1 MRRYC
6 IEGGKRSAKG
16 FGWELNISPKK
27 SMEICREIRG
37 KDLKSAKKLLEDIIA
52 MKKPIPY
59 KRYKRDVPHRKGKG
73 IMAGRFPI
81 KPAKEILKLL
91 KSIESNAQ
99 YKGLDIDSLIVKHSS
114 AHRGRIL
121 KGRMPR
127 AQGRSTPWNEQTTNI
142 QIVLEEEE
150 E

>member
-6 IEGGKRSAKG
+6 VEGGKRSAKA
-16 FGWELNISPKK
+16 FLWEANISPKK
-27 SMEICREIRG
+27 SMEICRELRG
-37 KDLKSAKKLLEDIIA
+37 KNIQDAKKLLEDIIA

-73 IMAGRFPI
+73 IMAGRYPV
-81 KPAKEILKLL
+81 KPASEILKLI
-91 KSIESNAQ
+91 KGAESNAR
-99 YKGLDIDSLIVKHSS
+99 YKGLDIDALIIMHCS

-127 AQGRSTPWNEQTTNI
+127 ARGRSTDWNEQTTNV
-142 QIVLEEEE
+142 QIILEEVD
-150 E
+150 

>member
-6 IEGGKRSAKG
+6 IEGGRRSSKAM
-16 FGWELNISPKK
+16 GWELNISPKK

-37 KDLKSAKKLLEDIIA
+37 KNIKDAKKLLQDVIA
-52 MKKPIPY
+52 MKKPIAY

-73 IMAGRFPI
+73 IMAGRWPV
-81 KPAKEILKLL
+81 KPAKEILRLL
-91 KSIESNAQ
+91 KSAESNAQ
-99 YKGLDIDSLIVKHSS
+99 YKGLDIDSLIIAHSS

-127 AQGRSTPWNEQTTNI
+127 AQGRSTAWNEQTTNV
-142 QIVLEEEE
+142 QIILEEVD
-150 E
+150 

>member
-6 IEGGKRSAKG
+6 IEGRKRSAKG
-16 FGWELNISPKK
+16 FLWEANISPKK

-37 KDLKSAKKLLEDIIA
+37 KTLKDAKKLLEDVIA
-52 MKKPIPY
+52 FKKPIPY

-73 IMAGRFPI
+73 IMAGRYPV
-81 KPAKEILKLL
+81 KSAKEILRML
-91 KSIESNAQ
+91 KSAESNAQ
-99 YKGLDIDSLIVKHSS
+99 YKGLDIDSLIIKHCSS
-114 AHRGRIL
+114 HRGRIL

-142 QIVLEEEE
+142 QIILEEVD
-150 E
+150 